1 MSGSFLRSHSGHQ
14 VGARGLL
21 IDHPDDDDGDDDNDD
36 AGKRNSRYLK
46 YLALYIRMSV
56 LSRWKREIE
65 RELGEDRKIERE
77 REFSCRKEI
86 GLNPF
91 GGSERVK
98 GAKRQPLLVEKRR
111 SLSHNNIPLFFSD
124 LASETA
130 KTLIPEA
137 GLRYPS
143 LDPPS
148 HQKRL
153 PRGPL
158 RFIVTIVFARWKR
171 KQSKI
176 KQGERGRFF
185 PR

>member
-1 MSGSFLRSHSGHQ
+1 M
-14 VGARGLL
+14 
-21 IDHPDDDDGDDDNDD
+21 
-36 AGKRNSRYLK
+36 
-46 YLALYIRMSV
+46 
-56 LSRWKREIE
+56 
-65 RELGEDRKIERE
+65 
-77 REFSCRKEI
+77 
-86 GLNPF
+86 
-91 GGSERVK
+91 K

-176 KQGERGRFF
+176 KQGEREGFF
-185 PR
+185 PGITWNVIPFILLSLLIENSPFQVFPSFSIMILKALLFSLLALNLAEGAPIAKATSIHDHKMVRPNCSFIKKAAKNK

>member
-1 MSGSFLRSHSGHQ
+1 MEERD
-14 VGARGLL
+14 RRR
-21 IDHPDDDDGDDDNDD
+21 
-36 AGKRNSRYLK
+36 AGGWQK
-46 YLALYIRMSV
+46 
-56 LSRWKREIE
+56 
-65 RELGEDRKIERE
+65 DRKRE

-171 KQSKI
+171 KQCKI
-176 KQGERGRFF
+176 KQGERERFF
-185 PR
+185 PRYYVECNSFSFYYRSWLRTLRFKFFLLFRSWF